1 MIERGYFTM
10 TGGGG
15 SVVPHV
21 LFRQCTWSRLLGKQ
35 WVDTNSSQNS
45 KAASSLSG
53 VANGGRTTSLM
64 N

>member
-15 SVVPHV
+15 GVVPHV

-35 WVDTNSSQNS
+35 WVDTNSS
-45 KAASSLSG
+45 
-53 VANGGRTTSLM
+53 
-64 N
+64 